1 MNMIAEALRL
11 HERLSGL
18 LDGVIGVA
26 KVLLVYIVVRAIVHR
41 AVIAVLARASRDEM
55 ADHRTAR
62 LRTLATMVQTTIDYI
77 ITGVMLLLV
86 LREIGIDIAPILA
99 TAGVAG
105 LAVGFG
111 AQRLVRDVISG
122 FFILAE
128 DQFNVGELVTIGAV
142 TGVVETLGMR
152 VTRLRDLD
160 GRVAILANGDIVSV
174 INHSRRGGLRASV
187 TVRIRSDADQT
198 AIETQLKHLAQ
209 EAGLLEPSCAISAL
223 DATAASWEISGVT
236 PPTER
241 IRCENR
247 LRAAILA
254 TYRDSAESLPLA

>member
-1 MNMIAEALRL
+1 MNAILEALRL
-11 HERLSGL
+11 QDRLAGL
-18 LDGVIGVA
+18 LDSTIGVG
-26 KVLLVYIVVRAIVHR
+26 KVLLVYLIVRTLVHR
-41 AVIAVLARASRDEM
+41 TVAAVLTRASREEM

-62 LRTLATMVQTTIDYI
+62 LRTLASMVQTTIDYV
-77 ITGVMLLLV
+77 ITGVTLLLV

-122 FFILAE
+122 FFLLAE
-128 DQFNVGELVTIGAV
+128 DQFNVGELVTIGAI

-174 INHSRRGGLRASV
+174 TNHSRRGGLRASV
-187 TVRIRSDADQT
+187 TVRIRLSADQKS
-198 AIETQLKHLAQ
+198 IEAQLKHLAS
-209 EAGLLEPSCAISAL
+209 EAGMLEPSCAVSAL
-223 DATAASWEISGVT
+223 DANAAAWEISGIT

-254 TYRDSAESLPLA
+254 AHSASAETLPLA